1 MVDSPVWAELPA
13 TDRSAV
19 DSLIQKDHRIAAVKR
34 LREAFP
40 ADSRPGLYEALDV
53 VAERYRELGQRF
65 ERYPTPP
72 LNLLTLTEEVNALPG
87 RTVAIEAL
95 WDGDS
100 DGWCVALMA
109 LTDDPPAEHRLALIR
124 HGSDMR
130 LFNGSVPPWPEAQE
144 AATVGHALAEHLAVP
159 FHFASPDKPD
169 LDSPRWR
176 TTS

>member
-1 MVDSPVWAELPA
+1 MDSPIWAELPA

-34 LREAFP
+34 LRETFP
-40 ADSRPGLYEALDV
+40 VDSRPGLYEALDV
-53 VAERYRELGQRF
+53 VAERYQELGQRF

-95 WDGDS
+95 WDGDT
-100 DGWCVALMA
+100 DGWCVDLMA
-109 LTDDPPAEHRLALIR
+109 LTDDPAAEHRLAIIR

-144 AATVGHALAEHLAVP
+144 ATTIGRALAEHLRVP
-159 FHFASPDKPD
+159 FYFASPDQPD
-169 LDSPRWR
+169 LDLPRWR